1 MHGLLHS
8 LRIKLRIV
16 DDGIITD
23 LAGDI
28 DANETATPRRVGQQI
43 TVIAGRYERG
53 ITLQLADSR
62 FVRLAHIEHR
72 LLEYMLQKTLMIGTH
87 LIELVHID
95 QHEAIEIKLGI
106 TLPAKVDAVGI
117 IGSQVGRQEIAA
129 VSGLTT
135 SLRTDQQG

>member
-1 MHGLLHS
+1 M
-8 LRIKLRIV
+8 
-16 DDGIITD
+16 
-23 LAGDI
+23 
-28 DANETATPRRVGQQI
+28 
-43 TVIAGRYERG
+43 IAGRYERG